1 MRWKIFLFLIYVLFG
16 FYFINVSLNF
26 VEIPEFISDLD
37 SWIMLIGGALI
48 ILSGFE
54 HFLIGG
60 RNKKILA
67 VNE

>member
-1 MRWKIFLFLIYVLFG
+1 MANKLLIFALYLVVG
-16 FYFINVSLNF
+16 AYFVNYPFNF